1 VVRAGFLAV
10 ALAAALS
17 SASSHAQP
25 ADLPIP
31 AATTKVYP
39 PGVAVNRKLPVPVY
53 VDRRGRTLYGMD
65 MRTVLRWSPDAAQF
79 CGDACLADW
88 EPLLAPAGAIPNI
101 RFPEGAG
108 RSLPDGAINPLATR
122 FIDNRTAPDWTVI
135 AGPRGAQW
143 VYKGWHLVF
152 TRKGKTRASAEFDGA
167 ESLIW
172 NTLKF
177 VPPVPE
183 FVAPPGVGLTPVGG
197 DYVFSDAG
205 GNLLFTGTCA
215 ADCSDWTPL
224 PAAMLSKG
232 VGAWKVNLTGDRP
245 QWQYSGAPVF
255 VSDGAA
261 LPIGAAL
268 LRPAPKESKR

>member
-1 VVRAGFLAV
+1 MVRAGFLAMAV
-10 ALAAALS
+10 TAVLS
-17 SASSHAQP
+17 AASSHAQP

-31 AATTKVYP
+31 AATTAEYP
-39 PGVAVNRKLPVPVY
+39 RGVAINRKLPVPVY
-53 VDRRGRTLYGMD
+53 TDRRGRTLYGMD
-65 MRTVLRWSPDAAQF
+65 MRTVLRWSPDAAQY
-79 CGDACLADW
+79 CSDACLADW
-88 EPLLAPAGAIPNI
+88 EPLLAPAGTLPNI

-108 RSLPDGAINPLATR
+108 RSTPDGAINPLATK

-135 AGPRGAQW
+135 SGPRGPQW

-152 TRKGKTRASAEFDGA
+152 TRKREKRASAEFDGA
-167 ESLIW
+167 EGMIW

-183 FVAPPGVGLTPVGG
+183 FIAPPGVMVTLEGG
-197 DYVFSDAG
+197 GYAFSDAG
-205 GNLLFTGTCA
+205 GNLLFTGICA
-215 ADCSDWTPL
+215 NGCPDWMPL
-224 PAAMLSKG
+224 PAAMLSQG
-232 VGAWKVNLTGDRP
+232 VGAWKVSLTGDRP

-261 LPIGAAL
+261 LPVGAAL